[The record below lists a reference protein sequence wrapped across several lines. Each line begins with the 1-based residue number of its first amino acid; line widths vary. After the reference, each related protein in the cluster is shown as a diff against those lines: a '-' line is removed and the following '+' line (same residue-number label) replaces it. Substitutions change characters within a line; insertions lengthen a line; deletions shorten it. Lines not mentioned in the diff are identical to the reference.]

1 MKTKTKIE
9 IEKLMNDPFTK
20 IGKDW
25 MLISAKD
32 GDQVNTMTASWG
44 GVGIL
49 WNKKVVFAFIRP
61 QRYTKQFIDNAQS
74 FTLSFY
80 DESYKPAL
88 THLGR
93 VSGKDEDKISTV
105 NFTTI
110 CEDNIAYF
118 NEASS
123 VIVAKKLYV
132 QQLTQ
137 DSFLDPQLAN
147 ANYPNDDYHYMYIAE
162 IEDAFELN

>member
-1 MKTKTKIE
+1 MKTKIKID

-20 IGKDW
+20 IGKEW
-25 MLISAKD
+25 MLISAKN
-32 GDQVNTMTASWG
+32 GDSINTMTASWG

-61 QRYTKQFIDNAQS
+61 QRYTKQFIDNADS

-80 DESYKPAL
+80 DESYKQAL
-88 THLGR
+88 TYLGR
-93 VSGKDEDKISTV
+93 VSGKDEDKINKV

-110 CEDNIAYF
+110 TEDNIAYF
-118 NEASS
+118 EQASS

-132 QQLTQ
+132 QQLSK
-137 DSFLDPQLAN
+137 DSFLNPQLAN
-147 ANYPNDDYHYMYIAE
+147 DNYPNNDYHYMYIAE
-162 IEDAFELN
+162 IEDAFELK